1 MMLVPCYLA
10 ASDIEG
16 LGVYSLEPVKR
27 GQLIWRFDPRID
39 RMISLDS
46 FSGADERLSDFLKR
60 YTYIPPYDRTVCIL
74 DGDEGRYM
82 NHSETPNTDFSSI
95 DAGYALADIPAGTE
109 LTCDYREFDTTADHM
124 MASISPLGRQVSQD
138 YLVASHANG
147 ALSGPARPSRRLS

>member
-10 ASDIEG
+10 ASNIEG
-16 LGVYSLEPVKR
+16 LGVYSREPIMK

-46 FSGADERLSDFLKR
+46 FSDADERLSNFLNR
-60 YTYIPPYDRTVCIL
+60 YTYVPHFDRTVCIL

-95 DAGYALADIPAGTE
+95 DAGYALREIPADEE
-109 LTCDYREFDTTADHM
+109 LICDYREFDMTADHM
-124 MASISPLGRQVSQD
+124 MASISPLGRQLSLDAVRLMTANSP
-138 YLVASHANG
+138 ASANG
-147 ALSGPARPSRRLS
+147 QLGH